1 MKIRLSAMAIA
12 FAWPSIA
19 PAAEMVV
26 ALAET
31 VVTATRQEARAN
43 EVMASVEVIDR
54 ETIEQ
59 SGQSSITDLLSG
71 HPGIRIST
79 NGGPG
84 ASSSIFMRGAES
96 RHTLVLVDG
105 MRINTATTG
114 QPSLEIIPLASV
126 ERIEILRGPA
136 SFLYGSEAIGG
147 VIQIF
152 TRRGVEGVRPE
163 LFVGVGS
170 NNTREVDASVAGGS
184 GRLSYS
190 LGAGYTETDGI
201 NSNPDPVK
209 QPFYYQPDRDGYRN
223 THFNASASLGFRAR
237 DEIGATVL
245 RTEGRNRYDAFGTD
259 YDAYLDKTVTSLG
272 VYMINEL
279 ASGWTSTLRVGAS
292 EDSLESHGSAAA
304 PDEFRTRQRQFMW
317 QHDVKLP
324 LGSLLAAYEH
334 LEQKVDGTTAYTVD
348 SRHIDSL
355 LLGWGAKL
363 ASHFV
368 QANLR
373 HDDNSQFGGK
383 TTGHLGYGY
392 QLSPE
397 WRARASISTAFN
409 APTFNQLY
417 WPDTG
422 FGGGN
427 PDLKPEKAL
436 NREVGLNW
444 ERGVHAVSLTYYNN
458 KVRDLIAGWPPA
470 NVNKARLEGVE
481 IGYSGEAFGYRL
493 AAGADFLDARN
504 EETDKRL
511 PRRGE
516 QAFYL
521 KLSRQQ
527 GPWNWGMDWNAE
539 GRRYDNVS
547 NSLKMGGYALLDAFV
562 HYRFSRDWRI
572 EARANNLLDKRYETA
587 WGYGTEGRNVF
598 VGLRYTPL

>member
-1 MKIRLSAMAIA
+1 MNIRLCATAIA
-12 FAWPSIA
+12 LAWPCISN
-19 PAAEMVV
+19 AAEMV

-54 ETIEQ
+54 EAIEQ

-84 ASSSIFMRGAES
+84 SSASIFMRGAES
-96 RHTLVLVDG
+96 RHTLVLIDG

-152 TRRGVEGVRPE
+152 TRKGMQGLHPE
-163 LFVGVGS
+163 LFVGIGS
-170 NNTREVDASVAGGS
+170 NNTREVDASLSGGS

-190 LGAGYTETDGI
+190 LGVGYSDTDGI
-201 NSNPDPVK
+201 NANPDPVK

-223 THFNASASLGFRAR
+223 TRFNGSVSLGFRTR

-245 RTEGRNRYDAFGTD
+245 RTEGRNHFDAFGTA
-259 YDAYLDKTVTSLG
+259 YDAYLDKTVTSFG
-272 VYMINEL
+272 AYMVNEL
-279 ASGWTSTLRVGAS
+279 ASGWMSTLRVGAS
-292 EDSLESHGSAAA
+292 EDELQNHDSAAA
-304 PDEFRTRQRQFMW
+304 PSVFRTRQRQFVW

-334 LEQKVDGTTAYTVD
+334 LEQKADGTTAYTVD
-348 SRHIDSL
+348 SRHINSL
-355 LLGWGAKL
+355 LLGWGAKIG
-363 ASHFV
+363 SHFV
-368 QANLR
+368 QVNAR

-427 PDLKPEKAL
+427 PNLKPEKAL

-444 ERGVHAVSLTYYNN
+444 ERGVHAVSVTYYNN
-458 KVRDLIAGWPPA
+458 KVRDLISGWPPE
-470 NVNKARLEGVE
+470 NVDKAKLEGLEV
-481 IGYSGEAFGYRL
+481 GYSGDVLGYRL
-493 AAGADFLDARN
+493 AAGVDLLDARDTK
-504 EETDKRL
+504 TDKRL
-511 PRRGE
+511 RRRAD
-516 QAFYL
+516 QAFFAQ
-521 KLSRQQ
+521 LSRKQ
-527 GPWNWGMDWNAE
+527 GAWNWGMDWNAE
-539 GRRYDNVS
+539 GRRFDDPANTR
-547 NSLKMGGYALLDAFV
+547 KMGGYALLDAFV
-562 HYRFSRDWRI
+562 HYRLARDWRI

-587 WGYGTEGRNVF
+587 WGYGTEGVNVF
-598 VGLRYTPL
+598 VGLRYTPM